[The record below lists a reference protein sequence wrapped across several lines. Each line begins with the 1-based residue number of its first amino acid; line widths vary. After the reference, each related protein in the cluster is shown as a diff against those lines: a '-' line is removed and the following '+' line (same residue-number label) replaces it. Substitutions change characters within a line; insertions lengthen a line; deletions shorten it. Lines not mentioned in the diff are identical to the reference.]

1 MSAKKTSTVI
11 IVIVGSK
18 LKMQKIENKLSLI
31 KKESDLQKLC
41 CLFLELLKKQS
52 KIIDYFAVPNG
63 VKAGARNNYAYIN
76 SLKQQGFKSGVSD
89 LVIIFKSH
97 VLFVEL
103 KIGRN
108 KASQLQQDFIANIS
122 KSLVCDGVII
132 NDYDVF
138 CLEIQNILDA
148 EKEVK

>member
-1 MSAKKTSTVI
+1 
-11 IVIVGSK
+11 
-18 LKMQKIENKLSLI
+18 MQKIENKLNLI

-41 CLFLELLKKQS
+41 CLFLELLKNQN

-63 VKAGARNNYAYIN
+63 MKTGARNNYAYIN

-122 KSLVCDGVII
+122 KSLVCDGVVI

-138 CLEIQNILDA
+138 CLEVQNILDA
-148 EKEVK
+148 EREVK